1 MEILWL
7 LTNISFFAISLLLF
21 SKFNRRV
28 FKLILSMFLDNQ
40 KNEKGTFK
48 NRPENFYMKQKI
60 NLYILLLDNF
70 TMENKI
76 AFTNFKTNFLKSGG
90 YLGFLENKKE
100 QASNSLMLNNS
111 KNNISSSVLTT
122 SNQATSQNLL
132 STSHNNNLG
141 LLNEKNN
148 LIKKHKP
155 APGVADSNTNKSKN
169 MMSNKDAAISNHELL
184 KLLNQQRI
192 TISNFMTI
200 IVVFFFLLCVIIFY
214 LHLKNIITYNKD
226 NETVRDCF
234 NTFVTYFLTLPNI
247 INNVRKMIII
257 QNEVD
262 ETLQNYVSDISKYEK
277 DMTEMTSSSQF
288 NIFNKI
294 SFFWKQVNLELE
306 SNNIDY
312 NYLCSSYQ
320 LCEEYLKNSTK
331 NGFCADGIILGYELI
346 AQKFA
351 QIINDYI
358 NLYEGNNKVLN
369 KELIKINIMSND
381 FDRIQENIEIIFSQV
396 QNQFY
401 ISFIE
406 DYQSIKDRL
415 FKSTLIL
422 NIIFFLFEISVILVM
437 TFGIELYM
445 KKKEYLVK
453 DGSKLFNSAFFKDPL
468 PIVLGTPSEYINV
481 QF

>member
-1 MEILWL
+1 
-7 LTNISFFAISLLLF
+7 
-21 SKFNRRV
+21 
-28 FKLILSMFLDNQ
+28 
-40 KNEKGTFK
+40 
-48 NRPENFYMKQKI
+48 
-60 NLYILLLDNF
+60 
-70 TMENKI
+70 
-76 AFTNFKTNFLKSGG
+76 
-90 YLGFLENKKE
+90 
-100 QASNSLMLNNS
+100 
-111 KNNISSSVLTT
+111 
-122 SNQATSQNLL
+122 
-132 STSHNNNLG
+132 
-141 LLNEKNN
+141 
-148 LIKKHKP
+148 
-155 APGVADSNTNKSKN
+155 

-200 IVVFFFLLCVIIFY
+200 IVVFFFLLCVVIFY

-257 QNEVD
+257 QNKPD
-262 ETLQNYVSDISKYEK
+262 DTLQNYASDISKYEK

-294 SFFWKQVNLELE
+294 KTFWEQVNLELE

-320 LCEEYLKNSTK
+320 LCEEYLMNSTK

-351 QIINDYI
+351 QIIKDYQ
-358 NLYEGNNKVLN
+358 NLYDDNNGVLN
-369 KELIKINIMSND
+369 KGLIKKNIMSSD
-381 FDRIQENIEIIFSQV
+381 FDRIQENIELIFSQV

-415 FKSTLIL
+415 FNSTLIL
-422 NIIFFLFEISVILVM
+422 NIIFFLF
-437 TFGIELYM
+437 
-445 KKKEYLVK
+445 
-453 DGSKLFNSAFFKDPL
+453 
-468 PIVLGTPSEYINV
+468 
-481 QF
+481 